1 MRYRWA
7 SAGICALFILT
18 ACGPQNPPEA
28 PGPTQAVQPASSS
41 GIVDVRG
48 AKLRYVV
55 EGEGLPC
62 LVIGSS
68 GYYPR
73 TFSADLR
80 KSLKLIFMDLR
91 QFASLDGSFPVE
103 NITLETYM
111 EDIEKVREAL
121 GIDKV
126 CIIGHS
132 IHGLLAFE
140 YACHYPQ
147 HTSHVVM
154 IGIYPCGY
162 HQISATTREF
172 WNKEASAERKEA
184 LKKNRAKVTEEILK
198 QVSPSEA
205 FARRYAASGPMYWYD
220 YEFDCL
226 KLWDGVEVHD
236 EVFNHLLN
244 KIFGEYDLTQRM
256 SLNTAPIFLAL
267 GRYDFV
273 VPYVLWDGV
282 KDKVPRLTYN
292 LFQKSG
298 HTPQYEEPSF
308 FDQKLLEWLK
318 LR

>member
-1 MRYRWA
+1 MKCRWMLVA
-7 SAGICALFILT
+7 MIALLILSADGRQNLPKAPARAQARPSARSAG
-18 ACGPQNPPEA
+18 
-28 PGPTQAVQPASSS
+28 V
-41 GIVDVRG
+41 VDVPG

-68 GYYPR
+68 VYYPR

-91 QFASLDGSFPVE
+91 QFAALDGSFPVE
-103 NITLETYM
+103 NVTLETYM
-111 EDIEKVREAL
+111 DDIEKVRRTL
-121 GIDKV
+121 GIDKL

-147 HTSHVVM
+147 HTSRVVM
-154 IGIYPCGY
+154 LDIYPCGY

-184 LKKNRAKVTEEILK
+184 LKLNRERVTEGMLK

-205 FARRYAASGPMYWYD
+205 FARRYAASGPMYWFD
-220 YEFDCL
+220 YKFDCL
-226 KLWDGVEVHD
+226 KLWDGVEAHD
-236 EVFNHLLN
+236 EVFTQLLN
-244 KIFGEYDLTQRM
+244 KIFGEYDLTKRM

-282 KDKVPRLTYN
+282 KDRVPKLSYN
-292 LFQKSG
+292 LF
-298 HTPQYEEPSF
+298 
-308 FDQKLLEWLK
+308 
-318 LR
+318 